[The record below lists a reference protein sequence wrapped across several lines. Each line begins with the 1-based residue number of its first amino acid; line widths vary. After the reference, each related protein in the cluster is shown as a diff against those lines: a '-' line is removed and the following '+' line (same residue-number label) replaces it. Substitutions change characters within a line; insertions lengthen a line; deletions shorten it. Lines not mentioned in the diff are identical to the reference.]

1 MQDEDKENRRIRQI
15 FAIAS
20 GSKLA
25 RALDVSRQAVSYV
38 MTGQR
43 TMPEAWRKKILDL
56 VE

>member
-1 MQDEDKENRRIRQI
+1 MQDEDRENRRIRQI

-43 TMPEAWRKKILDL
+43 TMPEAWRQKILDL